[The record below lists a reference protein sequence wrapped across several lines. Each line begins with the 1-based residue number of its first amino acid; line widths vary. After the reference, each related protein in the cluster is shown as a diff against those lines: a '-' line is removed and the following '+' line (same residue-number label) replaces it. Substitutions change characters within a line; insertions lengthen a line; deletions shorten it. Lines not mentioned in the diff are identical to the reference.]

1 MTPFQRSEGIYVAA
15 IFTAEVTH
23 WKKNR
28 NLYESFIFILA
39 RVKGNVLGRAV
50 GRDLPSALTLSEA
63 WRFPSRWPAVF
74 SPSGLHVLLS
84 APLCPQRVCSSYL
97 LGCGYPEAQ
106 TGQAR
111 RETAWRG
118 LFEVLMGGSAWDLTL
133 SSSRL
138 ASLEDRLCHLPA
150 GWPRSQQVTLI
161 KSHHTTRQPCNGYKT
176 SWDLLCQSWSLSLQ
190 AQKEKKKKN
199 ALQLSRGCLSS
210 GACVSLGD
218 TDWGPAPVQS
228 SVITAVDSSWAT
240 WNCHI
245 SPVLS
250 AETAALHGWI

>member
-1 MTPFQRSEGIYVAA
+1 MFSRQPPLPPASRFSFLRPKVFCVTTIRRLFLEIYDSFSEIRRDLCSSYFYCRSNSLE
-15 IFTAEVTH
+15 
-23 WKKNR
+23 KNR

-118 LFEVLMGGSAWDLTL
+118 LFEVLMGGSTWDLTL

-138 ASLEDRLCHLPA
+138 ASSSEDRLCHLPA

-176 SWDLLCQSWSLSLQ
+176 SWDLLCQSWES
-190 AQKEKKKKN
+190 
-199 ALQLSRGCLSS
+199 
-210 GACVSLGD
+210 
-218 TDWGPAPVQS
+218 
-228 SVITAVDSSWAT
+228 
-240 WNCHI
+240 
-245 SPVLS
+245 
-250 AETAALHGWI
+250 

>member
-1 MTPFQRSEGIYVAA
+1 MFSRRPPLPPASRFSFLRPKVFCVTTIRRLFLEIYDSFSEIRRDLCSSYFYCRSNSLE
-15 IFTAEVTH
+15 
-23 WKKNR
+23 KNC

-176 SWDLLCQSWSLSLQ
+176 SWDLLCQSWES
-190 AQKEKKKKN
+190 
-199 ALQLSRGCLSS
+199 
-210 GACVSLGD
+210 
-218 TDWGPAPVQS
+218 
-228 SVITAVDSSWAT
+228 
-240 WNCHI
+240 
-245 SPVLS
+245 
-250 AETAALHGWI
+250 